1 MPACLSHFLRTV
13 WTEKEIVTKISTLG
27 FPLFYTAES
36 YARSHGGRTPQED
49 GLTLE
54 KMTMPNG
61 AQVAGVK
68 AGQP

>member
-1 MPACLSHFLRTV
+1 M
-13 WTEKEIVTKISTLG
+13 TKISTLG